1 MLPEMGGVVY
11 LELEF
16 QAAAAAAA
24 SWLVEVLGAY
34 LTQVL
39 TAESFLSPTPGYNL
53 GSRVLLSLSFVRY
66 VTSP

>member
-16 QAAAAAAA
+16 QAAAAA